1 MEHSGKN
8 FPQPTVETQKFWD
21 GCRNH
26 QLMIQQCVE
35 CGHNQFYPRIMCTQ
49 CSGRQIQWIQA
60 SGRGTVKSF
69 TIIHRAISPA
79 YQQEAPYVL
88 ALIQLEEGP
97 TMMSNIL
104 QCDPHAVEIGM
115 KVEVFFED
123 WSSDITVPQFR
134 LI

>member
-8 FPQPTVETQKFWD
+8 LPEPTVETEKFWD
-21 GCRNH
+21 GCRSH
-26 QLMIQQCVE
+26 QLLIQQCDE
-35 CGHNQFYPRIMCTQ
+35 CGYYQFYPRIMCSK
-49 CSGRQIQWIQA
+49 CSSRKVQWIQA

-79 YQQEAPYVL
+79 YQKEVPYVL
-88 ALIQLEEGP
+88 ALIQLDEGP
-97 TMMSNIL
+97 TMMSNII
-104 QCDPHAVEIGM
+104 QCNPNDVAIGM
-115 KVEVFFED
+115 KVEVSFED